1 MEQVVKDKNVGSLPL
16 LPYSSMMANCFLWMV
31 YGILKKES
39 KIWATNGIGVIFG
52 MFYFLRF
59 IKYAPSKSPTFPGSI
74 GQHIS
79 ACIAVLAA
87 SAGVTA
93 LFPVDEAAS
102 IIGNMAVLFCVAM
115 FGSPLASLKTVLKT
129 KSAKSIPL
137 PFTLATVV
145 NCVLWSVAGIFQ
157 MHDIKVYFPNVL
169 GLTFGM
175 AQVALKLMYGD
186 SRPRLEREEP
196 LV

>member
-1 MEQVVKDKNVGSLPL
+1 
-16 LPYSSMMANCFLWMV
+16 MMANCFLWMV
-31 YGILKKES
+31 YGILKQES
-39 KIWATNGIGVIFG
+39 KIWATNGIGVVFG
-52 MFYFLRF
+52 LFYFLRF
-59 IKYAPSKSPTFPGSI
+59 IKFAPPKSPTYPGSI

-79 ACIAVLAA
+79 ACVAILAA
-87 SAGVTA
+87 SAGVI
-93 LFPVDEAAS
+93 LLCPVNEAAS
-102 IIGNMAVLFCVAM
+102 IIGNLAVILCIAM

-137 PFTLATVV
+137 PFTIATVI

-157 MHDIKVYFPNVL
+157 MKDIKVYFPNVL

-175 AQVALKLMYGD
+175 AQVALKLFYGD
-186 SRPRLEREEP
+186 DRPHLERDEP